1 MNMNYRQSWGS
12 FSQGKTVSWD
22 ITVNVTGLEE
32 ACNEA
37 EVFWGNF
44 QEMTPLIGYVNTFN
58 IDQVRTIFLE
68 VTNSE
73 ALRILSRQGYITW
86 VLFVAPKIAIITMKS
101 SITMDLEGLD
111 ELA

>member
-1 MNMNYRQSWGS
+1 MNYRQSWGS
-12 FSQGKTVSWD
+12 FSQDKMVSWG

-37 EVFWGNF
+37 EVLWGNF
-44 QEMTPLIGYVNTFN
+44 HHMTPLIGYVNMFSS
-58 IDQVRTIFLE
+58 DQVRTIFLE

-86 VLFVAPKIAIITMKS
+86 VLIVAPRWQAS
-101 SITMDLEGLD
+101 P
-111 ELA
+111 

>member
-1 MNMNYRQSWGS
+1 MNYRQSWGS
-12 FSQGKTVSWD
+12 FSQDTMVSWD

-44 QEMTPLIGYVNTFN
+44 HHMTPLIGYVNMFN

-73 ALRILSRQGYITW
+73 VLRILSRQGYITW
-86 VLFVAPKIAIITMKS
+86 VLIVGPQYGKHHHEE
-101 SITMDLEGLD
+101 LHHHGLGG
-111 ELA
+111 LG

>member
-1 MNMNYRQSWGS
+1 MNYRQSWGS
-12 FSQGKTVSWD
+12 FSQDKTVYWD

-44 QEMTPLIGYVNTFN
+44 HHMTPLIGYVNMFN

-73 ALRILSRQGYITW
+73 VLRILSRQGYITW
-86 VLFVAPKIAIITMKS
+86 VLIVAPRLQAS
-101 SITMDLEGLD
+101 P
-111 ELA
+111 